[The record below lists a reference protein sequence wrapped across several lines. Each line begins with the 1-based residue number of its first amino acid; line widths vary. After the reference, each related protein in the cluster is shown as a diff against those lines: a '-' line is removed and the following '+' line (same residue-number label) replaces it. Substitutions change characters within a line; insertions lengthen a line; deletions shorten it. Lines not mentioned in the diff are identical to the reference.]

1 MALRA
6 LPSIPEK
13 STILHLPDIRET
25 DASTALVLYGFEDV
39 QECDGARTLQL
50 VERAVDSMRA
60 LRARADYISAQS
72 LDLIHL
78 TQRERLQ
85 MQAELRRAREEA
97 ASFQRQAED
106 AMAAF
111 AKANLRLR
119 EAELSRREAE
129 LATQRAHARAEA
141 AETRTRSLELY
152 LKKISRYLSERLTP
166 DFIG

>member
-1 MALRA
+1 MILRA
-6 LPSIPEK
+6 LPSPPDK
-13 STILHLPDIRET
+13 SAIVHRPDGRET
-25 DASTALVLYGFEDV
+25 DASTALVLYGSDDV

-60 LRARADYISAQS
+60 LRARADHISAQS
-72 LDLIHL
+72 LDLIRL

-85 MQAELRRAREEA
+85 MQTELRRAREEA
-97 ASFQRQAED
+97 ASFQQQAQD

-111 AKANLRLR
+111 TKANLRL
-119 EAELSRREAE
+119 REAE

>member
-6 LPSIPEK
+6 LPNIPDK

-119 EAELSRREAE
+119 EAEL
-129 LATQRAHARAEA
+129 ATQRAHARAEA